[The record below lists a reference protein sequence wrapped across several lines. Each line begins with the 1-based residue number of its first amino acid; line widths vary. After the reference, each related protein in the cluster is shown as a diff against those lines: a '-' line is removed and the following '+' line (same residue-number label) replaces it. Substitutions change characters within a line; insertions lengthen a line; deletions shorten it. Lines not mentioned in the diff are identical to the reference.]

1 MSSIVNISNHERENL
16 KSHFK
21 GNYNIPEVISYIN
34 EVTSIYNYKYQNLI
48 VKVYYRN
55 HIDNINIPK
64 IQRVI
69 KRAFKIVSNFN
80 NIKIFVIHLI
90 LSKAKKEF
98 VFNKFID
105 SSNVN
110 SGFTYSNGNEIFI
123 FREEE
128 FPKVIIHELLHHQKS
143 IDNQEF
149 KLKNKL
155 KLMQH
160 FNINNQSILI
170 LNETIIELWALILHL
185 YSIAIEYNLSFKDLY
200 NIELKYSWLKSF
212 QILKLQETYKN
223 NQWYDKSN
231 IYSYIIFK
239 MIIMTNIHLFLK
251 IFTYPYND
259 TIITDFIIKH
269 SNTLFNL
276 KKNKEIP
283 INPEFIINKKR
294 FQRPINSLCF
304 MLLSDI

>member
-1 MSSIVNISNHERENL
+1 MTSIIDISNQERENL
-16 KSHFK
+16 KSNFK
-21 GNYNIPEVISYIN
+21 GIYYIPEVISFIN
-34 EVTSIYNYKYQNLI
+34 EITSIYNYKYQNLI
-48 VKVYYRN
+48 TKVYYRN
-55 HIDNINIPK
+55 NKDKINIPK

-69 KRAFKIVSNFN
+69 KRAFQVVN
-80 NIKIFVIHLI
+80 NLNNHKFFTIHLI

-98 VFNKFID
+98 VFDRIIT

-110 SGFTYSNGNEIFI
+110 SGFTYANGNEIFI

-128 FPKVIIHELLHHQKS
+128 YPKVIIHELLHHQKM

-149 KLKNKL
+149 KTENKL
-155 KLMQH
+155 RLMKH
-160 FNINNQSILI
+160 FNINNQTILI

-185 YSIAIEYNLSFKDLY
+185 YLISNEYNLSFKELY
-200 NIELKYSWLKSF
+200 DIEFKYSCLKSY

-223 NQWYDKSN
+223 NEWCDKCN

-239 MIIMTNIHLFLK
+239 MIIMSKLHLFLR

-259 TIITDFIIKH
+259 TTITNFLIEH
-269 SNTLFNL
+269 SKSLFEL
-276 KKNKEIP
+276 KKKELPVNPQIM
-283 INPEFIINKKR
+283 INRKI

>member
-1 MSSIVNISNHERENL
+1 MTSIIDISNQERENL
-16 KSHFK
+16 KSNFK
-21 GNYNIPEVISYIN
+21 GIYKIPEVISFIN
-34 EVTSIYNYKYQNLI
+34 EITSIYNYKYENLI
-48 VKVYYRN
+48 IKVYYRKN
-55 HIDNINIPK
+55 KDKINIPK

-69 KRAFKIVSNFN
+69 KRAFQVIN
-80 NIKIFVIHLI
+80 NLRNHKIFIIHLI

-98 VFNKFID
+98 VFDRIITA
-105 SSNVN
+105 SNVN

-128 FPKVIIHELLHHQKS
+128 FPKVIIHELLHHQKL

-149 KLKNKL
+149 KTENKL
-155 KLMQH
+155 KLMKH
-160 FNINNQSILI
+160 FNINNQTILI

-185 YSIAIEYNLSFKDLY
+185 YLISIEYNLSFKDLY
-200 NIELKYSWLKSF
+200 DIEFKYSCFKSY
-212 QILKLQETYKN
+212 QILKLQESYKN
-223 NQWYDKSN
+223 KEWCDKCN

-239 MIIMTNIHLFLK
+239 MIIMSKLHLFLR

-259 TIITDFIIKH
+259 TTITNFLIEH
-269 SNTLFNL
+269 SKSLFEL
-276 KKNKEIP
+276 KKKELPVNPQIM
-283 INPEFIINKKR
+283 INRKM